1 MSDRLTELIDLP
13 EMVNRAL
20 ATKELAPLLPESG
33 LTAQQIIDEINPKM
47 ADFLSV
53 AAESVVALQKAD
65 AELTAVRM
73 EVEQREREI
82 ARAKPKQP
90 WLVVG
95 VIGVVAC
102 LGLLVSAVFY
112 FPARAGVLEGSK
124 YFDLGIAGFAL
135 TFLVF
140 LLAVGRLGQWFSR
153 RMRYRRALA
162 QRIPQERVKPLED
175 EFARAREELRQQ
187 VYDRGVRMEVT
198 VIMSQA
204 TTPLYGTQLGTG
216 FTATGLAEVF
226 VSGHEVETQARR
238 DLDDLLRLPGGSIGL
253 AGSRGAGKTTLMTL
267 VARRP
272 GPTGKACYV
281 MCPAPVEY
289 SGREFLLTLFL
300 LLCNW
305 VLEDRLPGGLKES
318 TANPA
323 REKPDSWWLES
334 ATLMLPRVTSY
345 LMIAGLALFLSGLGL
360 AYYFVHSSGQAHK
373 PAQSMGQSTGQAAA
387 KPGAAPGTGSTGA
400 KPETATPANA
410 KPEDEVPEAPTVRYL
425 KLIGLE
431 PARLVVWGLGLFVVA
446 YAVRRLLLQTLV
458 RRMTNVHFGGLE
470 VDLRWAAQSFAELEK
485 MEREAQFQQ
494 GDALTERAKAL
505 RESLRFQQSYTSGWS
520 GSLKVPL
527 GLEGGVNDARSY
539 SRNQRSLPELV
550 GEFRDFLRDVAVEYG
565 RVTIC
570 IDELDKMESDDKAH
584 LFLNEIKAVFGVP
597 KAFFLI
603 SVSENAISAFER
615 RGLPFRD
622 VFDSSFDAII
632 HVDYLNL
639 DESKDLLKR
648 RTTRLPEP
656 FLCLCHCMSG
666 GLPRDLIRACREML
680 DLAQEEK
687 EFDLLPLARRVM
699 TRDARGKARGM
710 SIAISKLT
718 SDADQTAFLWGLTEL
733 LTTNL
738 DETTLLV
745 RAAATMVSA
754 DALRERAAKLPQTSD
769 PSVREQVLQLSALA
783 ELEMEFGLYL
793 GYAATVLEVMIDLQ
807 PRWLQAEAEL
817 AIDVAQRT
825 ATTTIDGYCNRL
837 AGTRQALAVS
847 APVGRER
854 LVKLRT
860 ELGMNVQGIA
870 LKV

>member
-1 MSDRLTELIDLP
+1 MSERLTELIDLP

-20 ATKELAPLLPESG
+20 ATKELASLLQESG
-33 LTAQQIIDEINPKM
+33 LTAQQIIDEISPKM

-53 AAESVVALQKAD
+53 GADSVVALQKAD
-65 AELTAVRM
+65 AELTAMRM
-73 EVEQREREI
+73 LRDQQEREI
-82 ARAKPKQP
+82 ERVRPKQL
-90 WLVVG
+90 WLAQG
-95 VIGVVAC
+95 VT
-102 LGLLVSAVFY
+102 GLLVCIGYAVFAAI
-112 FPARAGVLEGSK
+112 FPAKAQVLQGSK
-124 YFDLGIAGFAL
+124 YFELGITGLCVSFGVLLVAG
-135 TFLVF
+135 
-140 LLAVGRLGQWFSR
+140 GRLGQWFSR
-153 RMRYRRALA
+153 RIRYLRALTLRTPPENI
-162 QRIPQERVKPLED
+162 QKLEGEFTRI
-175 EFARAREELRQQ
+175 REQLRKQI
-187 VYDRGVRMEVT
+187 YDQGVRMEVT
-198 VIMSQA
+198 GILSRA
-204 TTPLYGTQLGTG
+204 TTPLYGTQLGRN
-216 FTATGLAEVF
+216 FTATGLAEIF

-272 GPTGKACYV
+272 STTGKACYV

-305 VLEDRLPGGLKES
+305 VLEDRLPGGFEESAGSPTRES
-318 TANPA
+318 T
-323 REKPDSWWLES
+323 RQWWTEAIPS
-334 ATLMLPRVTSY
+334 IVKVSGY
-345 LMIAGLALFLSGLGL
+345 LVLAGWVLLLAGAGIG
-360 AYYFVHSSGQAHK
+360 YYFVEASHPK
-373 PAQSMGQSTGQAAA
+373 PAAVQAAA
-387 KPGAAPGTGSTGA
+387 GKGQAEAAGSTATGGPGTTSTGA
-400 KPETATPANA
+400 KGETA
-410 KPEDEVPEAPTVRYL
+410 EALPVQYM
-425 KLIGLE
+425 KLLGLE
-431 PARLVVWGLGLFVVA
+431 PGRLVGWGLLLLAIA
-446 YAVRRLLLQTLV
+446 YAGRRLLRSEMT
-458 RRMTNVHFGGLE
+458 RRMEAFQREWDLGEPGHDRHQGFQWTIAPLE
-470 VDLRWAAQSFAELEK
+470 GTPFRIK
-485 MEREAQFQQ
+485 
-494 GDALTERAKAL
+494 DALALRAKAL

-550 GEFRDFLRDVAVEYG
+550 GEFRDFLRDVAIEYG

-648 RTTRLPEP
+648 RTTRLAEP

-680 DLAQEEK
+680 DMATEEQ
-687 EFDLLPLARRVM
+687 EFDLLPLARRVI
-699 TRDARGKARGM
+699 TREARGKARGM

-718 SDADQTAFLWGLTEL
+718 ADADQTAFLWGLTEL

-738 DETTLLV
+738 DETSLYK
-745 RAAATMVSA
+745 RAAATLISA

-793 GYAATVLEVMIDLQ
+793 GYAATVLEVMIELQ
-807 PRWLQAEAEL
+807 PRWPQAEVEL
-817 AIDVAQRT
+817 AMNAPQQKAT
-825 ATTTIDGYCNRL
+825 ATIEFYCSEL
-837 AGTRQALAVS
+837 ARTRQALAVS

-854 LVKLRT
+854 LVTLRSQV
-860 ELGMNVQGIA
+860 GMKVEGIA
-870 LKV
+870 IMPTATP

>member
-1 MSDRLTELIDLP
+1 MSERLTELFDLP

-20 ATKELAPLLPESG
+20 ATKELAPLLQESG
-33 LTAQQIIDEINPKM
+33 LTAQQIIDEISPKM
-47 ADFLSV
+47 ADFLSL
-53 AAESVVALQKAD
+53 AGDSVVALQKAD

-73 EVEQREREI
+73 QRDQQEREI
-82 ARAKPKQP
+82 DRVRPKQL
-90 WLVVG
+90 WLILGVMGIVV
-95 VIGVVAC
+95 C
-102 LGLLVSAVFY
+102 LGLLVFAAF
-112 FPARAGVLEGSK
+112 FPAKAQVMQGSK
-124 YFDLGIAGFAL
+124 YFELGVAGLCVSFGVL
-135 TFLVF
+135 LV
-140 LLAVGRLGQWFSR
+140 AGGRLGQWFL
-153 RMRYRRALA
+153 RRARYQHALTLRVPPENV
-162 QRIPQERVKPLED
+162 QKLEGEFTRI
-175 EFARAREELRQQ
+175 REQLRKQI
-187 VYDRGVRMEVT
+187 YDQGVRMEVT
-198 VIMSQA
+198 GILSRA
-204 TTPLYGTQLGTG
+204 TTPLYGTQLGRN

-272 GPTGKACYV
+272 STTGKACYV

-289 SGREFLLTLFL
+289 SGRDFLLTLFL

-305 VLEDRLPGGLKES
+305 VLEDRSPSGLRES
-318 TANPA
+318 SANPA
-323 REKPDSWWLES
+323 RERNNSWWLPVALQLLPQ
-334 ATLMLPRVTSY
+334 ATFY
-345 LMIAGLALFLSGLGL
+345 LMVAGVILLASGFSL
-360 AYYFVHSSGQAHK
+360 AYYFVHASQPVHTAVQGTA
-373 PAQSMGQSTGQAAA
+373 T
-387 KPGAAPGTGSTGA
+387 KPGNAAP
-400 KPETATPANA
+400 PNA
-410 KPEDEVPEAPTVRYL
+410 KAEEETQETRPVRYL

-431 PARLVVWGLGLFVVA
+431 PGRLVGWGLGLLVGGF
-446 YAVRRLLLQTLV
+446 AVRRLGFKTLV
-458 RRMTNVHFGGLE
+458 TRTRVE
-470 VDLRWAAQSFAELEK
+470 SADLGTIAERIHLVSTFAEWGKIERSLEI
-485 MEREAQFQQ
+485 READ
-494 GDALTERAKAL
+494 DALMERAKAL

-550 GEFRDFLRDVAVEYG
+550 GEFRDFLRDVATEYG

-648 RTTRLPEP
+648 RTTRLAEP

-680 DLAQEEK
+680 DLATEEQ
-687 EFDLLPLARRVM
+687 EFDLLPLARRVI
-699 TRDARGKARGM
+699 TREARGKARGM

-738 DETTLLV
+738 DETSLLT
-745 RAAATMVSA
+745 RAAATLVSA
-754 DALRERAAKLPQTSD
+754 DALRDRAAKLPPVSD
-769 PSVREQVLQLSALA
+769 AAVREQVLQLSALA

-793 GYAATVLEVMIDLQ
+793 GYAATVLEVMIELQ
-807 PRWLQAEAEL
+807 PRWPQAEVEL
-817 AIDVAQRT
+817 SMNVPQRKAT
-825 ATTTIDGYCNRL
+825 ATIELYCNRL
-837 AGTRQALAVS
+837 AATRQALAVS

-854 LVKLRT
+854 LVKLRS
-860 ELGMNVQGIA
+860 ELGMNVEGIA
-870 LKV
+870 LRPTATP